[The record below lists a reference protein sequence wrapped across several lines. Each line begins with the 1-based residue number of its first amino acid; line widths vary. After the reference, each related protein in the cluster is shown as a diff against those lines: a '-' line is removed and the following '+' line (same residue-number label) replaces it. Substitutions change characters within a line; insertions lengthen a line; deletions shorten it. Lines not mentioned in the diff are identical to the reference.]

1 MATFAYIL
9 IEVTADKTKGVLT
22 KLQKVKGVTAVHA
35 VTGPFDIIATIEAK
49 DVKDLG
55 DIVLSKIRTINGI
68 EKTITCVAVE
78 A

>member
-1 MATFAYIL
+1 MATLAYIL

-22 KLQKVKGVTAVHA
+22 KLQKVKGVKDAHA
-35 VTGPFDIIATIEAK
+35 VTGPFDIIATIEAE
-49 DVKDLG
+49 DVKGLG
-55 DIVLSKIRTINGI
+55 DIVLSKVRTIDGV